1 MNEKLQEF
9 ARNTLKSNLAECTD
23 AQRDIFA
30 RMYGR
35 FGTNDTIDTVVDGM
49 AADKLDWAMQ
59 QIENTLEKK

>member
-35 FGTNDTIDTVVDGM
+35 LTTR
-49 AADKLDWAMQ
+49 
-59 QIENTLEKK
+59 